1 MSWDCP
7 GAGAEWMALVLDEEH
22 RLLRDTARDFLGRQA
37 PVSALRRLR
46 DERDPLGYRH
56 ELWREMAALGWAGII
71 IPEQYGGLG
80 FGYSGLGVVLE
91 EAGRTLAASP
101 LWATAAVGAAAV
113 LLGGSETLKES
124 LLPQLAAGERTLA
137 LALEES
143 HHHQPYRIHTTATPD
158 GDDFLLQGH
167 KTFVADGHSADHLLV
182 VARTAGDPGDERG
195 LTLFLVERTVP
206 GVTCRRTLLA
216 DSRNWAEVAFD
227 RVRVSGSRV
236 LGRVGAGHEL
246 LEPVL
251 DRGRVA
257 LAAEMLGLGQE
268 TFERT
273 VAYLGERRQFGAP
286 IGSFQALQHRAAKLQ
301 AELELCRSVVLQAL
315 TAVDR
320 APEQLPLLAS
330 LAKARLNEWVKWVT
344 NEAVQM
350 HGGIGVTDE
359 LEIGFFLKRARVAM
373 QLLGDTHFHRDRYA
387 ALCGY

>member
-1 MSWDCP
+1 
-7 GAGAEWMALVLDEEH
+7 MALVLDEEH
-22 RLLRDTARDFLGRQA
+22 RLLRDTARDFLARHA

-46 DERDPLGYRH
+46 DERDPLGYRP
-56 ELWREMAALGWAGII
+56 ELWREMAALGWAGIV

-80 FGYSGLGVVLE
+80 FGFSGLGVVLE
-91 EAGRTLAASP
+91 EAGRTLTASP
-101 LWATAAVGAAAV
+101 LWATAAVGASAIM
-113 LLGGSETLKES
+113 LGGSDVHKET
-124 LLPQLAAGERTLA
+124 LLPQLAAGDLTLA

-143 HHHQPYRIHTTATPD
+143 HHHHPYPIRTTATPD
-158 GDDFLLQGH
+158 GDGFLLQGC
-167 KTFVADGHSADHLLV
+167 KTFVADGHSADRLVV
-182 VARTAGDPGDERG
+182 VARSAGEAGAEHG
-195 LTLFLVERTVP
+195 LTLLLVERTAP
-206 GVTCRRTLLA
+206 GVSCRRTLLA
-216 DSRNWAEVAFD
+216 DSRNWAEISLD
-227 RVRVSGSRV
+227 GVRVSGSDV

-246 LEPVL
+246 LQPVL

-268 TFERT
+268 AFERT
-273 VAYLGERRQFGAP
+273 VAYLRERRQFGVP

-315 TAVDR
+315 AAVEA
-320 APEQLPLLAS
+320 APEQLSLLAS